1 MRRYEIRTAAAL
13 RKRRTEALLIPNR
26 LAIADLLRPV
36 AESCRTVSA

>member
-1 MRRYEIRTAAAL
+1 MRHYELRTATAP

-26 LAIADLLRPV
+26 RAMADLLRPV